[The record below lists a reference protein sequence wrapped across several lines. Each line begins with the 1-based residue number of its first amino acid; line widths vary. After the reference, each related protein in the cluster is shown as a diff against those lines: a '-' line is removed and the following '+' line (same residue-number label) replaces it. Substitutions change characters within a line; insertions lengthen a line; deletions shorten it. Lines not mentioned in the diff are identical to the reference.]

1 MAKEVK
7 SLGFSKAVITE
18 ENGEFVITEY
28 TKDETL
34 VYNLSE
40 KIREW
45 VGIEG
50 VALTF
55 KQDKLLNSEE

>member
-18 ENGEFVITEY
+18 ENGDFIITEC

-50 VALTF
+50 IALTL